1 MATANTDAS
10 LPEVRRQERV
20 APSTLGHSRVAS
32 IDIFRGLT
40 ILVMIFVNDLAGVK
54 DLPWWTYHLPG
65 NVNGMTYV
73 DMVFPF
79 FLFIVGISLPLAVHH
94 RLSKNGSITSL
105 WVHIITRSFA
115 LVVLGIALANGE
127 KADALRTGVNGN
139 VWLLLTLAGAILFWN
154 VYPRSGEYRT
164 LFKGMKAAGLLL
176 MVAMFAIFRRTG
188 TDGHAAWLDFS
199 YWEILGLI
207 GWTYLAVA
215 ILYIPTRR
223 WRWAPLAW
231 LVCLVALNAAS
242 LAHWITFSAKLP
254 YYFWPWNTGCF
265 CLLTMAGIVTSTIFL
280 SDTLAATA
288 KQKALWAIA
297 FASALFLAGWLLTP
311 LGISKIRATPTWGLY
326 SAGAATLAFLALYWV
341 CDVHKHVRWTAIV
354 KPAGSNTLLTYLLP
368 DLFFVTLGSLA
379 WVNPWGH
386 GWQGVMQ
393 SLIFTLLILGI
404 SAILTRYKLRMQL

>member
-1 MATANTDAS
+1 
-10 LPEVRRQERV
+10 
-20 APSTLGHSRVAS
+20 
-32 IDIFRGLT
+32 
-40 ILVMIFVNDLAGVK
+40 
-54 DLPWWTYHLPG
+54 
-65 NVNGMTYV
+65 MTYV

-79 FLFIVGISLPLAVHH
+79 FLFIVGISLPLAVRH
-94 RLSKNGSITSL
+94 RLSKNDSVPGL
-105 WVHIITRSFA
+105 WVHIIARSFA

-127 KADALRTGVNGN
+127 KVDALRTGVNGN
-139 VWLLLTLAGAILFWN
+139 VWLLLTLLGAILFWN
-154 VYPRSGEYRT
+154 VYPRFDKYRT
-164 LFKGMKAAGLLL
+164 LFKGMRAAGLLL

-207 GWTYLAVA
+207 GWTYLAVS

-242 LAHWITFSAKLP
+242 IARWITFTSKLP
-254 YYFWPWNTGCF
+254 YFFWPWNTGCF

-280 SDTLAATA
+280 SDTLASTP
-288 KQKALWAIA
+288 KQKALWAVV
-297 FASALFLAGWLLTP
+297 FAAALFLAGWLLTP

-341 CDVHKHVRWTAIV
+341 CDVHKHVRWAAIV

-368 DLFFVTLGSLA
+368 DLFFVTLGSLS
-379 WVNPWGH
+379 WLNPWGH

-393 SLIFTLLILGI
+393 SVIFTLLILGI
-404 SAILTRYKLRMQL
+404 SAILTRYKVRMQL

>member
-1 MATANTDAS
+1 MATANTDTS
-10 LPEVRRQERV
+10 LSEIQHGERL
-20 APSTLGHSRVAS
+20 APFPAVSSRVAS

-54 DLPWWTYHLPG
+54 NLPWWTYHLPG

-79 FLFIVGISLPLAVHH
+79 FLFIVGISLPLSVRH
-94 RLSKNGSITSL
+94 RLSKNESLASL
-105 WVHIITRSFA
+105 WIHVLARSFA
-115 LVVLGIALANGE
+115 LVVLGISLANGE
-127 KADALRTGVNGN
+127 KVDAHLTGVSGN
-139 VWLLLTLAGAILFWN
+139 IWLLLMLLGAILFWN
-154 VYPRSGEYRT
+154 IYPRSDKYST
-164 LFKGMKAAGLLL
+164 LFKGMKLAGLVL
-176 MVAMFAIFRRTG
+176 MAAMFAIFRRMG
-188 TDGHAAWLDFS
+188 TDGRAAWLDFS

-207 GWTYLAVA
+207 GWTYLAVS

-231 LVCLVALNAAS
+231 LVCLVTLNAAS

-280 SDTLAATA
+280 GDTMAATP
-288 KQKALWAIA
+288 KQKALWAFA
-297 FASALFLAGWLLTP
+297 FAAALFLAGWLLTP

-326 SAGAATLAFLALYWV
+326 SAGAATLAFLALYWI
-341 CDVHKHVRWTAIV
+341 CDVHQHVRWAAIV

-368 DLFFVTLGSLA
+368 DLFFVTLGTLSWL
-379 WVNPWGH
+379 NPWGH
-386 GWQGVMQ
+386 GWQGVLQ
-393 SLIFTLLILGI
+393 SLVFTLVILGI
-404 SAILTRYKLRMQL
+404 SAILTRYQLRMQL

>member
-1 MATANTDAS
+1 MATANRDAS
-10 LPEVRRQERV
+10 PSLRRSGESVV
-20 APSTLGHSRVAS
+20 APTAGYSRVAS

-79 FLFIVGISLPLAVHH
+79 FLFIVGISFPLAVRH
-94 RLSKNGSITSL
+94 RLSKKPSVAGL
-105 WVHIITRSFA
+105 WVHIIARSFA

-127 KADALRTGVNGN
+127 KVDALRTGVNGN
-139 VWLLLTLAGAILFWN
+139 IWLLLTLVGAILFWN
-154 VYPRSGEYRT
+154 VYPRSDKHRR
-164 LFKGMKAAGLLL
+164 LFNGMKAGGLVL
-176 MVAMFAIFRRTG
+176 MIAMFAIFRRTG

-207 GWTYLAVA
+207 GWTYLAVS

-242 LAHWITFSAKLP
+242 LAHWIAFSAKLP
-254 YYFWPWNTGCF
+254 YYLWPWNTGCF

-288 KQKALWAIA
+288 RQKALWAIV
-297 FASALFLAGWLLTP
+297 FAAALFLAGWLLTP

-341 CDVHKHVRWTAIV
+341 CDVHRHVRWAAIV

-379 WVNPWGH
+379 SLNPWGY

-404 SAILTRYKLRMQL
+404 SAILTRYKVRMQL

>member
-10 LPEVRRQERV
+10 PSVLRHGERL
-20 APSTLGHSRVAS
+20 APSTAVPSRVAS

-79 FLFIVGISLPLAVHH
+79 FLFIVGISLPLAVRH
-94 RLSKNGSITSL
+94 RLSKNGSIASL
-105 WVHIITRSFA
+105 WVHILARSFA

-127 KADALRTGVNGN
+127 KVDALRTGVNGN
-139 VWLLLTLAGAILFWN
+139 VWLLLTLVGAILFWN
-154 VYPRSGEYRT
+154 VYPRSDKYRT

-207 GWTYLAVA
+207 GWTYLAVS

-231 LVCLVALNAAS
+231 LVFLVALNAAS
-242 LAHWITFSAKLP
+242 IARWITFTSKLP

-280 SDTLAATA
+280 SDSLAATA
-288 KQKALWAIA
+288 KQKALWAFA
-297 FASALFLAGWLLTP
+297 FASALFLAGL
-311 LGISKIRATPTWGLY
+311 
-326 SAGAATLAFLALYWV
+326 AAYASRHL
-341 CDVHKHVRWTAIV
+341 K
-354 KPAGSNTLLTYLLP
+354 NTSHAH
-368 DLFFVTLGSLA
+368 LGSLLRRRRYPCVPCVVLGLRCA
-379 WVNPWGH
+379 QARPLGSHRQTGRIQHAAHLSAARPLLCDPW
-386 GWQGVMQ
+386 
-393 SLIFTLLILGI
+393 
-404 SAILTRYKLRMQL
+404 

>member
-10 LPEVRRQERV
+10 PSGVDHGNLM
-20 APSTLGHSRVAS
+20 APSTQSRVAS

-79 FLFIVGISLPLAVHH
+79 FLFIVGISLPLAIRH
-94 RLSKNGSITSL
+94 RLSKTGSMAGL
-105 WVHIITRSFA
+105 WGHIIARSFA
-115 LVVLGIALANGE
+115 LVVLGISLANEE
-127 KADALRTGVNGN
+127 KVDARLTGIHGN
-139 VWLLLTLAGAILFWN
+139 VWLLLMLLGAILFWN
-154 VYPRSGEYRT
+154 IYPRSAKYKT
-164 LFKGMKAAGLLL
+164 LFRALKIAGLLL

-188 TDGHAAWLDFS
+188 PDGHAAWLDFG

-207 GWTYLAVA
+207 GWTYLAVC

-231 LVCLVALNAAS
+231 LACLVALNAVS

-280 SDTLAATA
+280 GDTFAPTP
-288 KQKALWAIA
+288 KQKALLA
-297 FASALFLAGWLLTP
+297 FTFAAALFLAGWLLTP

-326 SAGAATLAFLALYWV
+326 SAGAATLAFLALYWI
-341 CDVHKHVRWTAIV
+341 CDVQKHVRWAAIV

-368 DLFFVTLGSLA
+368 DFFFVTLGSLA
-379 WVNPWGH
+379 WLNPWGH
-386 GWQGVMQ
+386 GWQGVLQ
-393 SLIFTLLILGI
+393 SLVFTVVILEI
-404 SAILTRYKLRMQL
+404 SAVLTRYKIRMQL

>member
-1 MATANTDAS
+1 MATANTHAS
-10 LPEVRRQERV
+10 
-20 APSTLGHSRVAS
+20 PSVLRHEESLATFTASQSRVAS

-79 FLFIVGISLPLAVHH
+79 FLFIVGISLPLAVRH
-94 RLSKNGSITSL
+94 RLSKNGSVAGL
-105 WVHIITRSFA
+105 WGHILARSFA

-127 KADALRTGVNGN
+127 KADPQRTGLNGN
-139 VWLLLTLAGAILFWN
+139 VWLLLTLVGAILFWN
-154 VYPRSGEYRT
+154 VYPRSDKYRT
-164 LFKGMKAAGLLL
+164 LFKGMKATGLLL

-207 GWTYLAVA
+207 GWTYLAVS
-215 ILYIPTRR
+215 ILYIPARR

-242 LAHWITFSAKLP
+242 LARWFTFTAALP

-280 SDTLAATA
+280 SDSLAATA
-288 KQKALWAIA
+288 KQKALWAFVLAAA
-297 FASALFLAGWLLTP
+297 FFLAGWLLTP

-341 CDVHKHVRWTAIV
+341 CDVRRHVRWAAIV

-368 DLFFVTLGSLA
+368 DLFCVTLGSLA
-379 WVNPWGH
+379 FLNPWGH
-386 GWQGVMQ
+386 GWQGVVQ

-404 SAILTRYKLRMQL
+404 SAILTRHKIRMQL

>member
-1 MATANTDAS
+1 MATANTHAS
-10 LPEVRRQERV
+10 
-20 APSTLGHSRVAS
+20 PSVLRHEESSATSTASQSRVAS

-79 FLFIVGISLPLAVHH
+79 FLFIVGLSMPLAVRH
-94 RLSKNGSITSL
+94 RLSKNGSVASL
-105 WVHIITRSFA
+105 SIHILARSFA

-127 KADALRTGVNGN
+127 KSDAQLTGVNGN
-139 VWLLLTLAGAILFWN
+139 VWLLLTLIGAVLFWN
-154 VYPRSGEYRT
+154 VYPRSDKYRT
-164 LFKGMKAAGLLL
+164 LFKGMKAAGLVL
-176 MVAMFAIFRRTG
+176 MIVMFAIFRRTG

-207 GWTYLAVA
+207 GWTYLAVS

-242 LAHWITFSAKLP
+242 LARWITFSAKLP

-280 SDTLAATA
+280 SDSLAATA

-297 FASALFLAGWLLTP
+297 FASALFLNGWVLTP

-326 SAGAATLAFLALYWV
+326 SAGAATLAFLGLYWV
-341 CDVHKHVRWTAIV
+341 CDVHRYVRWAAIV

-368 DLFFVTLGSLA
+368 DFFFVTLGSLA
-379 WVNPWGH
+379 YLNPWGR
-386 GWQGVMQ
+386 GWQGVVQ
-393 SLIFTLLILGI
+393 SLIFTLVILGM
-404 SAILTRYKLRMQL
+404 SAILTRYKVRMQL

>member
-1 MATANTDAS
+1 MVTANRDAS
-10 LPEVRRQERV
+10 TSLLQDGERL
-20 APSTLGHSRVAS
+20 APSTASQSRVAS

-94 RLSKNGSITSL
+94 RLSKNGSIASL
-105 WVHIITRSFA
+105 WVHILARSFA

-139 VWLLLTLAGAILFWN
+139 VWLLLTLVGAILFWN
-154 VYPRSGEYRT
+154 VYPRSDKYRT
-164 LFKGMKAAGLLL
+164 LFKGTKAAGLLL

-207 GWTYLAVA
+207 GWTYLAVS

-242 LAHWITFSAKLP
+242 IARWITFTSKLP
-254 YYFWPWNTGCF
+254 YFFWPWNTGCF

-280 SDTLAATA
+280 SDSLAATA
-288 KQKALWAIA
+288 KQKALWAFA

-326 SAGAATLAFLALYWV
+326 SAGAATLAFLALYWI
-341 CDVHKHVRWTAIV
+341 CDVHKHVGWAAIV

-368 DLFFVTLGSLA
+368 DFFFVTLGSLA
-379 WVNPWGH
+379 WLNPWGH

-393 SLIFTLLILGI
+393 SLIFTLVILGI

>member
-1 MATANTDAS
+1 MVTTNTDPAPS
-10 LPEVRRQERV
+10 VLRHGERL
-20 APSTLGHSRVAS
+20 APSTAGQSRVAS

-79 FLFIVGISLPLAVHH
+79 FLFIVGISLPLAVRH
-94 RLSKNGSITSL
+94 RLSQNGSIASL
-105 WVHIITRSFA
+105 WVHILARSFA

-127 KADALRTGVNGN
+127 KADALLTGVNGN
-139 VWLLLTLAGAILFWN
+139 VWLLLTLVGAILFWN
-154 VYPRSGEYRT
+154 VYPRSDRYKM
-164 LFKGMKAAGLLL
+164 LLKGMKAAGLLL

-188 TDGHAAWLDFS
+188 TDGHAEWLDFS

-207 GWTYLAVA
+207 GWTYLAVS

-231 LVCLVALNAAS
+231 LVFLVALNAAS
-242 LAHWITFSAKLP
+242 IARWITFTSKLP
-254 YYFWPWNTGCF
+254 YFFWPWNTGCF

-280 SDTLAATA
+280 SDSLAATA
-288 KQKALWAIA
+288 KQKALWAFA

-341 CDVHKHVRWTAIV
+341 CDVHKHVRWAAIV

-379 WVNPWGH
+379 WLNPWGH